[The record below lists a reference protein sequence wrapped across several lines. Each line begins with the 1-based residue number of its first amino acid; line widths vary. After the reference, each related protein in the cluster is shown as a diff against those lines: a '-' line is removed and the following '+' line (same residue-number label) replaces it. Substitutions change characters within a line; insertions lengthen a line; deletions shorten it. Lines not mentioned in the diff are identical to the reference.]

1 MNPRTAVRAQAIAI
15 AAAEA
20 RAFAL
25 VSLLSVLGLAL
36 IVGAGAVWLSAP

>member
-1 MNPRTAVRAQAIAI
+1 MNRRTAVRAQATPI

>member
-1 MNPRTAVRAQAIAI
+1 MNRRTAVRAQAIPI

-36 IVGAGAVWLSAP
+36 ILGAGAVWLSAP